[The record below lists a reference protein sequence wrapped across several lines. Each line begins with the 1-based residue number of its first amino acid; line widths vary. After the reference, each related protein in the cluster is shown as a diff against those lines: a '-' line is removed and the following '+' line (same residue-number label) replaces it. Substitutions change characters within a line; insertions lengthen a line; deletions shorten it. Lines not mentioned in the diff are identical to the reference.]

1 MGHSHL
7 DVLFEDEF
15 SRFVAD
21 GLSPAVVVNAYRDR
35 INLGI
40 RSADETVDV
49 FLGGL
54 SAEDARTMGE
64 TLLEAAEAVEH
75 GQCDESGRTW
85 NVLEPPAGEDGDD
98 DTESADS

>member
-21 GLSPAVVVNAYRDR
+21 GLEPAVVVNAYRDR

-54 SAEDARTMGE
+54 AAEDARKMGE
-64 TLLEAAEAVEH
+64 AMLEAAEAVEH
-75 GQCDESGRTW
+75 GRCDDSGQTW
-85 NVLEPPAGEDGDD
+85 GVIDPPADEAGNEESET
-98 DTESADS
+98 TEP